1 MSKDMYFFQAGI
13 RLFGL
18 LTYYTGVS
26 NTISACDSNSRNRDN
41 FHSLSLRLVVSI
53 STGVRSRLGHGVVKS
68 PWIRIS
74 KI

>member
-41 FHSLSLRLVVSI
+41 FHSLSLVSI

-68 PWIRIS
+68 HPGS
-74 KI
+74 G